1 VTHPYRRLHGNSPL
15 TLLLGFL
22 AIALISARLDG
33 QPQTKRVE
41 KTGTAK
47 QSDKKKS
54 DKKKT
59 GSLKSLAAKPL
70 PLEQARQRARLL
82 HDIYESTLLTMHRH
96 YFEPNKQRVIPSRAL
111 EDVFYTA
118 RRRWGVEARWLA
130 VSAQAMN
137 IDHKPKTT
145 FEKQA
150 VQLLLTG
157 KKQHEEVRDG
167 TYRMAAPIVLFAN
180 CIRCH
185 TSRRRNPVAGLILS
199 LPVKSE

>member
-1 VTHPYRRLHGNSPL
+1 MKCLQ
-15 TLLLGFL
+15 TLLLGCL
-22 AIALISARLDG
+22 VMALVSAGSNG
-33 QPQTKRVE
+33 QTQDKPGNKADKNKADKNKADKN
-41 KTGTAK
+41 KTG
-47 QSDKKKS
+47 KKKAGGL
-54 DKKKT
+54 T
-59 GSLKSLAAKPL
+59 SLATKPL
-70 PLEQARQRARLL
+70 PLDQARQRAMLI

-137 IDHKPKTT
+137 IDHKPKTA
-145 FEKQA
+145 FEKTA
-150 VQLLLTG
+150 VRLLATG

-185 TSRRRNPVAGLILS
+185 TTRRRNPVAGLVLS
-199 LPVKSE
+199 LPVKTE

>member
-1 VTHPYRRLHGNSPL
+1 VIRLNRIRLDPSASM
-15 TLLLGFL
+15 LLLGCL
-22 AIALISARLDG
+22 AICLISLISLTSLISAAAENGL
-33 QPQTKRVE
+33 QKK
-41 KTGTAK
+41 KTA
-47 QSDKKKS
+47 DKKKAPGI
-54 DKKKT
+54 T
-59 GSLKSLAAKPL
+59 SLAAKPL

-96 YFEPNKQRVIPSRAL
+96 YFEPNKKQVIPSRAL

-137 IDHKPKTT
+137 IDHKPKTP
-145 FEKQA
+145 FEKKA
-150 VQLLLTG
+150 VQLLARG
-157 KKQHEEVRDG
+157 NKRHEEVREG
-167 TYRMAAPIVLFAN
+167 TYRVAAPIVLFAN

-185 TSRRRNPVAGLILS
+185 TTRRRNPVAGLVLS

>member
-1 VTHPYRRLHGNSPL
+1 VTRLNRLLPGNSSL

-22 AIALISARLDG
+22 ALALIGARLDG
-33 QPQTKRVE
+33 QPQTQGGDK
-41 KTGTAK
+41 AK
-47 QSDKKKS
+47 
-54 DKKKT
+54 KKKT
-59 GSLKSLAAKPL
+59 AKSGGLKSLAAKPL
-70 PLEQARQRARLL
+70 SLEQAKQRASLL

-137 IDHKPKTT
+137 IDHKPKTV

-150 VQLLLTG
+150 ARLLATG
-157 KKQHEEVRDG
+157 KKRHEEVRDG

-185 TSRRRNPVAGLILS
+185 TTRRRNPVAGLILS

>member
-1 VTHPYRRLHGNSPL
+1 MALVSAGSNGQTQDKPGNK
-15 TLLLGFL
+15 
-22 AIALISARLDG
+22 ADKNKADKNKAD
-33 QPQTKRVE
+33 KN
-41 KTGTAK
+41 KTG
-47 QSDKKKS
+47 KKKAGGL
-54 DKKKT
+54 T
-59 GSLKSLAAKPL
+59 SLATKPL
-70 PLEQARQRARLL
+70 PLDQARQRAMLI

-137 IDHKPKTT
+137 IDHKPKTA
-145 FEKQA
+145 FEKTA
-150 VQLLLTG
+150 VRLLATG

-185 TSRRRNPVAGLILS
+185 TTRRRNPVAGLVLS
-199 LPVKSE
+199 LPVKTE